1 MNHLVIKSMEVALP
15 KNTVHFENARETVTR
30 YRVSEGETA
39 LTLMC
44 EATKKAL
51 EQGNFNLADLDLIVV
66 CSAVPL
72 QLIPCGATIFQN
84 KMCEILGED
93 TMIPSFDVNS
103 TCSSFLT
110 ALDTVSYFLES
121 GRYHRIL
128 IVACDTGSLA
138 LNENQRESYELFS
151 DAAVATIVEGTKEE
165 KGILAAHMLTDPRGI
180 TATQISGGGSLL
192 PPYQYTKENHEAY
205 LFDMNG
211 PQTLRITKKAIDI
224 FIPQLLEKV
233 NLTKDDFDYIIP
245 HQASLALKLIV
256 KHLKLNP
263 DKTLDLVKDYGNMV
277 TASVPFGLQY
287 AIQHKLVKEGD
298 TIFLLGTAAG
308 ISINGIILK
317 L

>member
-1 MNHLVIKSMEVALP
+1 MNHLAIKSMEIALP
-15 KNTVHFENARETVTR
+15 KNTVQFDTTREKVTR

-44 EATKKAL
+44 EAAKKAL
-51 EQGNFNLADLDLIVV
+51 VSGNFKLSDLDLIVV

-72 QLIPCGATIFQN
+72 QFIPCGASIFQHE
-84 KMCEILGED
+84 MCKILGEE
-93 TMIPSFDVNS
+93 TMIPSFDINS

-121 GRYHRIL
+121 GRYQRVL
-128 IVACDTGSLA
+128 VVACDTGSLA

-151 DAAVATIVEGTKEE
+151 DAAVATIIESTNEE

-180 TATQISGGGSLL
+180 SATQIRGGGSLM
-192 PPYQYTKENHEAY
+192 PPYLYTKDTHEDY

-224 FIPQLLEKV
+224 FIPQLLKKTS
-233 NLTKDDFDYIIP
+233 LTTDDFDFIIP

-263 DKTLDLVKDYGNMV
+263 EKTLDLVRDYGNMV

-287 AIQHKLVKEGD
+287 AIEHKLVKEGD
-298 TIFLLGTAAG
+298 TILLLGTAAG

-317 L
+317 F